1 MSQRV
6 LAKEI
11 TVGRSDNDC
20 PAGRPRQQGGSA
32 PVLAPEPP
40 RPDGAQPG
48 VEVRVGGRD
57 NRTGAD
63 KTGLE
68 LRGRG
73 RLEVLD
79 NS

>member
-1 MSQRV
+1 M
-6 LAKEI
+6 
-11 TVGRSDNDC
+11 
-20 PAGRPRQQGGSA
+20 
-32 PVLAPEPP
+32 LAPEPP
-40 RPDGAQPG
+40 HPDGAQPG
-48 VEVRVGGRD
+48 VEVRVGGRN